1 MVETKVWVVDGPV
14 APGDVT
20 RALETPP
27 VPGVARQVV
36 PQYLHC
42 ISGQAG

>member
-1 MVETKVWVVDGPV
+1 MLETKVWVVDGPV

-20 RALETPP
+20 RALETLP
-27 VPGVARQVV
+27 VPEVDRQVV

-42 ISGQAG
+42 VSGQAG

>member
-1 MVETKVWVVDGPV
+1 MLETKVWVVDGPV

-20 RALETPP
+20 RALQTLP
-27 VPGVARQVV
+27 VPGVVRQVV

-42 ISGQAG
+42 ASGQAG